1 VTDAP
6 PDPQDLPLGLRL
18 GAGLVGLEA
27 AALLVLAGVEVISLD
42 YDRLALGITTT
53 AFFVLYAFALG
64 ACAYGLWHCKR
75 WSRSPVVLTELIGL
89 GVAWSFFG
97 GSTVWVTVVLGSAS
111 IATLVCILLPASTA
125 ALTSP
130 PPEPPR
136 DPTLSPLLAPGPR
149 VWATLVDGRDRPSG
163 FPQ

>member
-1 VTDAP
+1 VTDASSN
-6 PDPQDLPLGLRL
+6 PQDLPLGLRL

-27 AALLVLAGVEVISLD
+27 AALLVLAGVEVSSMD

-53 AFFVLYAFALG
+53 AFFVLYGVALG

-130 PPEPPR
+130 PP
-136 DPTLSPLLAPGPR
+136 
-149 VWATLVDGRDRPSG
+149 
-163 FPQ
+163 